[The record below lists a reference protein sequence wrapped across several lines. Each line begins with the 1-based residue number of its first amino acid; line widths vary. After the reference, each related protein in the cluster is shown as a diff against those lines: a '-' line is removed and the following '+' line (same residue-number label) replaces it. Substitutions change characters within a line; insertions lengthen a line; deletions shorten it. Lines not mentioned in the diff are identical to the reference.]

1 MLESRVQSS
10 SSSDECPT
18 DNNNNNTPS
27 IRIKVIP
34 ASFGLDGFEEAI
46 WEATESMLMNKLAH
60 TTTTTA
66 TTSHTSKNDD
76 DSNEYYCRQSIT
88 LVVAAPDLFTDP
100 ILLDGI
106 SSQAEFESDR
116 FRIFS
121 SHLSEK
127 LAMMISGG
135 ASSLHDDIRITAYHP
150 LWRMSERRRNGESN
164 ASSSTREQ
172 QFPYPCVAISV

>member
-1 MLESRVQSS
+1 
-10 SSSDECPT
+10 
-18 DNNNNNTPS
+18 
-27 IRIKVIP
+27 
-34 ASFGLDGFEEAI
+34 
-46 WEATESMLMNKLAH
+46 MLMMKLSY
-60 TTTTTA
+60 
-66 TTSHTSKNDD
+66 TTSNTSNY
-76 DSNEYYCRQSIT
+76 SNEYYYDCRQSIT

-106 SSQAEFESDR
+106 SPQAEFESDR
-116 FRIFS
+116 FRVFS
-121 SHLSEK
+121 SNLSEK

-150 LWRMSERRRNGESN
+150 LWRMSEQRNGEIN

>member
-10 SSSDECPT
+10 SSSDEYPT
-18 DNNNNNTPS
+18 DSNNNNTPS

-46 WEATESMLMNKLAH
+46 WEATESMLMTKLSY
-60 TTTTTA
+60 
-66 TTSHTSKNDD
+66 TTSDYSK
-76 DSNEYYCRQSIT
+76 EYYDCRQSIT

-150 LWRMSERRRNGESN
+150 LWRMSEQRNGEINS
-164 ASSSTREQ
+164 SSSTREQ